1 MHASLHRRGIFVP
14 PSQVLDSLQRC
25 SHCLS
30 LPNQSPA
37 RPLPCKMGVSLCP
50 MDDYRQVDRGARQL
64 PKNVDACHYLVQI
77 LVVKVP
83 VFVTKHVCAGESVRR
98 SSRANE

>member
-1 MHASLHRRGIFVP
+1 
-14 PSQVLDSLQRC
+14 
-25 SHCLS
+25 
-30 LPNQSPA
+30 
-37 RPLPCKMGVSLCP
+37 

-83 VFVTKHVCAGESVRR
+83 VFVTKHVCVGESVRR

>member
-1 MHASLHRRGIFVP
+1 
-14 PSQVLDSLQRC
+14 
-25 SHCLS
+25 
-30 LPNQSPA
+30 
-37 RPLPCKMGVSLCP
+37 